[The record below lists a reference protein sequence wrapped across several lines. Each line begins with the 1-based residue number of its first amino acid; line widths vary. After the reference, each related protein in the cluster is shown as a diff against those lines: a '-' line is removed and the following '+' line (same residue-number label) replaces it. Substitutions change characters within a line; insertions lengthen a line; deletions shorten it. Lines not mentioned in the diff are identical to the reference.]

1 MQSSAPPYM
10 SSLRGA
16 ALSRDSHRGLLLLAR
31 LAGNAP
37 ALELLTAAPVG
48 TDGFAWLMHRRID
61 ALLDDNPLQPLYNRI
76 WMRQR
81 DALVEVMTALARRDI
96 NALCFK
102 GAEIHLRHF
111 ADHALGG
118 MGDVDILVPR
128 EKSEGARAEL
138 HELGYRHGA
147 FDSRTGMVS
156 WFSRDEIARL
166 EVGHYELAPLLRMER
181 FEASQTEAALLAK
194 RIRAPICPGGNVA
207 EWCLGINIDVHTG
220 VATNISSDELF
231 KCTDPGSC
239 GAGRSMPSSDLLWFT
254 ASRYYS
260 EVGTVGKRS
269 LRDLAYIIALLRDR
283 IDWDHVM
290 RVATDNQLGASLF
303 YPLAFLQR
311 TFGAAV
317 PEAVLE
323 ATSPLKTPRRRDWG
337 WQLGVLFDFI
347 EPLPL

>member
-1 MQSSAPPYM
+1 M

-16 ALSRDSHRGLLLLAR
+16 ALSRDAHRGLLLLAR
-31 LAGNAP
+31 LAGDA
-37 ALELLTAAPVG
+37 AASGLLTAAPVG
-48 TDGFAWLMHRRID
+48 TSGFAWLARRRID

-81 DALVEVMTALARRDI
+81 DALGEVMSALARRDI

-111 ADHALGG
+111 ADHALGR
-118 MGDVDILVPR
+118 MADVDILVVR
-128 EKSEGARAEL
+128 EKAEVARAEL
-138 HELGYRHGA
+138 YELGYRHGV
-147 FDSRTGMVS
+147 FNPGTGIVS
-156 WFSRDEIARL
+156 WSSKDEIAQQ
-166 EVGHYELAPLLRMER
+166 EAGHYELAPLLRLER
-181 FEASQTEAALLAK
+181 FEASQTEAALIGSQG
-194 RIRAPICPGGNVA
+194 IRVPIWPGGKVG
-207 EWCLGINIDVHTG
+207 EWCLGINIDVHKD
-220 VATNISSDELF
+220 VATNISSDEFF
-231 KCTDPGSC
+231 KCADPGSC
-239 GAGRSMPSSDLLWFT
+239 GAGYSMSSSDLLWFT

-269 LRDLAYIIALLRDR
+269 LRDLAYIIALLRGR

-290 RVATDNQLGASLF
+290 RMATDYQLGASLF

-317 PEAVLE
+317 PDAVLE